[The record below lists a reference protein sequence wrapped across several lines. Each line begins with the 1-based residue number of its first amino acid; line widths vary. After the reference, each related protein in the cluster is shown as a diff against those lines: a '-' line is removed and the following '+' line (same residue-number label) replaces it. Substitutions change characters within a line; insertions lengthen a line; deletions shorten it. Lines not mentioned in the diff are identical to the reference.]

1 MEEQGISA
9 ALHTVEEAAV
19 SAANQTVGKVTSGF
33 VSFFRG
39 LLTWENMFKVI
50 GVVLI
55 LLFITVVFRLLKKG
69 LSLRNIAKLT
79 NHSINT
85 VMKCKSILP

>member
-39 LLTWENMFKVI
+39 LLT
-50 GVVLI
+50 
-55 LLFITVVFRLLKKG
+55 
-69 LSLRNIAKLT
+69 
-79 NHSINT
+79 
-85 VMKCKSILP
+85 